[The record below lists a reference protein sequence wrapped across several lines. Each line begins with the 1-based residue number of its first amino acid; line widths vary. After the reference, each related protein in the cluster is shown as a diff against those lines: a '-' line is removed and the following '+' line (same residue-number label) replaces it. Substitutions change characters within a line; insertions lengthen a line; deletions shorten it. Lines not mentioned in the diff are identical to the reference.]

1 MLYFEGLTPSP
12 CGHSPYLIYDEQR
25 ESVESILLN
34 SFYPLRCFVGIFPP
48 PPAVS
53 RSLTGC
59 FAQQNIGEV
68 ARSDGGVE
76 YHQKSIRLL
85 FLTTCRGD
93 RNVVADKRFIV
104 NIQVCPHEFSTE
116 SICSFCSAFDLYYL

>member
-25 ESVESILLN
+25 ERIESITLTVFTP
-34 SFYPLRCFVGIFPP
+34 SEIYGDSPP
-48 PPAVS
+48 P
-53 RSLTGC
+53 LC

-76 YHQKSIRLL
+76 NDINQ
-85 FLTTCRGD
+85 
-93 RNVVADKRFIV
+93 FISD
-104 NIQVCPHEFSTE
+104 ISLSLSLIH
-116 SICSFCSAFDLYYL
+116 I

>member
-25 ESVESILLN
+25 ERIESITLTVFTP
-34 SFYPLRCFVGIFPP
+34 SEIYGDSPP
-48 PPAVS
+48 P
-53 RSLTGC
+53 LC

-76 YHQKSIRLL
+76 YHQKSIWLL
-85 FLTTCRGD
+85 FLTTYRGD
-93 RNVVADKRFIV
+93 RNVVADKGFIV

-116 SICSFCSAFDLYYL
+116 SVCSFCSAFALYYL